1 MTTYAGNDSGAPEKD
16 IREQLGDLFSV
27 LSSNSGRIFTPL
39 AGVIV
44 GVLAVLVV
52 AGLYLQSFN
61 ALNGVNDQL
70 TEARATL
77 AVPGPELPPLDEQL
91 IAWETALNNA
101 IDARVEAPVDSEF
114 VQSIIVATV
123 DTGVTLVT
131 ASAQRET
138 TVEVGGTE
146 YGASPYLIRVS
157 GDLTDVQA
165 FLRKLEGG
173 MVQTLEVT
181 SSIATQDTDGFLVS
195 IGVIVRN
202 ELSVD
207 DGLLDEGPAGG
218 ADGSI
223 SVNSG
228 VGR

>member
-1 MTTYAGNDSGAPEKD
+1 MTTYAGNESDASEKD
-16 IREQLGDLFSV
+16 IREQLGDLFSA
-27 LSSNSGRIFTPL
+27 LSSNSARIFTPL

-44 GVLAVLVV
+44 GVLAVIVV

-61 ALNGVNDQL
+61 ALNRLNDQL

-91 IAWETALNNA
+91 IAWESALNNA

-114 VQSIIVATV
+114 VQTIIAAAV

-131 ASAQRET
+131 ASAQRDT
-138 TVEVGGTE
+138 TVEVAGME

-157 GDLTDVQA
+157 GDLTDVQS
-165 FLRKLEGG
+165 FLRKLESGL
-173 MVQTLEVT
+173 VQTLEVT

-195 IGVIVRN
+195 IGVIIRN

-207 DGLLDEGPAGG
+207 DGPLDQGQNG
-218 ADGSI
+218 AAEGSI